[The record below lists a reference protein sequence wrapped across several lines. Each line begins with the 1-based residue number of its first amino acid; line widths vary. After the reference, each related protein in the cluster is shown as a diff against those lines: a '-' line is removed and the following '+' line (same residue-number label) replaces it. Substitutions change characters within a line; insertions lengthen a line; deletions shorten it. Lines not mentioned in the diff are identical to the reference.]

1 MIDRITKLFP
11 LWAILF
17 SIVAFYLNNFFSI
30 FRTAIVP
37 LLIIVMFG
45 MGMTLTWDNFRRI
58 LKSPLVILLGFS
70 LQYLIMPAAGY
81 FVSVLFNL
89 SPVMMAGVVL
99 VGCSPGG
106 TASNVIT
113 YLGNG
118 DVALSITL
126 TLTSTVLAVFLTPFF
141 SYIIL
146 NHVVPVPTGEMFLD
160 ILQIVLIPV
169 LAGTA
174 INSFFSKKI
183 NKIRNIFPLIST
195 LAIVFIIAIIVAL
208 NKSKITEMSFFI
220 VAAVMLHNMIGLSF
234 GYFVPRLLKYDKKT
248 CRTICIEVGMQ
259 NSGLSVALAV
269 KFFSA
274 AAALPGAIFSIWHNL
289 SGSILAGWWRV
300 KDEKTFK
307 VNEENNKLK
316 TLEGSG

>member
-1 MIDRITKLFP
+1 MIDKITKLFP

-17 SIVAFYLNNFFSI
+17 SLIAYFYNELFADLKS
-30 FRTAIVP
+30 AIVP
-37 LLIIVMFG
+37 LLTVVMFG
-45 MGMTLTWDNFRRI
+45 MGMTLKWENFREI
-58 LKSPLVILLGFS
+58 FKSPLVILLGFS
-70 LQYLIMPAAGY
+70 LQYLVMPGAAY
-81 FVSVLFNL
+81 PISVMLNL

-118 DVALSITL
+118 NVALSITL
-126 TLTSTVLAVFLTPFF
+126 TLTSTVLAVALTPFL

-146 NHVVPVPTGEMFLD
+146 NHVVPVPAVEMFLD

-169 LAGTA
+169 LIGTA
-174 INSFFSKKI
+174 INSFFSDKI
-183 NKIRNIFPLIST
+183 GKIRNIFPLLST
-195 LAIVFIIAIIVAL
+195 LAIVVIIAIIVAL
-208 NKSKITEMSFFI
+208 NKSKIEEMNLII
-220 VAAVMLHNMIGLSF
+220 VAAVMLHNVTGLTF
-234 GYFVPRLLKYDKKT
+234 GYFIPKLLKYDSRI

-289 SGSILAGWWRV
+289 SGSVLASWWRS
-300 KDEKTFK
+300 KDEKTK
-307 VNEENNKLK
+307 N
-316 TLEGSG
+316 

>member
-1 MIDRITKLFP
+1 MVDRITKLFP
-11 LWAILF
+11 LWAIIF
-17 SIVAFYLNNFFSI
+17 SILAYLANDFFSI
-30 FRTAIVP
+30 FKSLIVP
-37 LLIIVMFG
+37 LLIVVMFG
-45 MGMTLTWDNFRRI
+45 MGMTLTWDNFKRI
-58 LKSPLVILLGFS
+58 FKSPLIILIGFG
-70 LQYLIMPAAGY
+70 LQYLIMPFSGY
-81 FVSVLFNL
+81 LVSAIFNL

-113 YLGNG
+113 YLGDG

-146 NHVVPVPTGEMFLD
+146 NHVVPVPAGEMFLD

-169 LAGTA
+169 LLGTA
-174 INSFFSKKI
+174 INSLFSKKI
-183 NKIRNIFPLIST
+183 NKVRNVFPLIST

-208 NKSKITEMSFFI
+208 NKTKISEMNFII
-220 VAAVMLHNMIGLSF
+220 VAAVILHNLIGLSF
-234 GYFVPRLLKYDKKT
+234 GYFVPKLLKYDNKT
-248 CRTICIEVGMQ
+248 CRTISIEVGMQ

-269 KFFSA
+269 KYFSA

-289 SGSILAGWWRV
+289 SGSMLAGWWRF
-300 KDEKTFK
+300 KDTRELSK
-307 VNEENNKLK
+307 NN
-316 TLEGSG
+316 

>member
-11 LWAILF
+11 LWAIIFSLLAYFYNGLF
-17 SIVAFYLNNFFSI
+17 SGLKS
-30 FRTAIVP
+30 AIVP
-37 LLIIVMFG
+37 LLTVVMFG
-45 MGMTLTWDNFRRI
+45 MGMTLKWENFREI
-58 LKSPLVILLGFS
+58 FKSPLVILLGIS
-70 LQYLIMPAAGY
+70 LQYLVMPGAAY
-81 FVSVLFNL
+81 LISVVLNL

-118 DVALSITL
+118 NVALSITL
-126 TLTSTVLAVFLTPFF
+126 TLTSTVLAVALTPYF

-146 NHVVPVPTGEMFLD
+146 NHVVPVPAAEMFLD

-169 LAGTA
+169 LIGTG
-174 INSFFSKKI
+174 INSFFSDKI
-183 NKIRNIFPLIST
+183 EKIRNVFPLIST
-195 LAIVFIIAIIVAL
+195 LAIVLIIAIIVAL
-208 NKSKITEMSFFI
+208 NKSKIADMNLVI
-220 VAAVMLHNMIGLSF
+220 IAAVMLHNFTGLTF
-234 GYFVPRLLKYDKKT
+234 GYFIPKLLKYDKKT

-289 SGSILAGWWRV
+289 SGSVLAAWWRF
-300 KDEKTFK
+300 KDE
-307 VNEENNKLK
+307 NK
-316 TLEGSG
+316 

>member
-17 SIVAFYLNNFFSI
+17 SFIAFYFNNFFII
-30 FRTAIVP
+30 FKSAIVP
-37 LLIIVMFG
+37 LLIVVMFG
-45 MGMTLTWDNFRRI
+45 MGMTLTWDNFKKI
-58 LKSPLVILLGFS
+58 FKSPLVILLGFS

-126 TLTSTVLAVFLTPFF
+126 TLTSTLFAVFLTPFF
-141 SYIIL
+141 SFLIL
-146 NHVVPVPTGEMFLD
+146 NHVVPVPAGEMFLD

-169 LAGTA
+169 LLGTA
-174 INSFFSKKI
+174 INSFFSKKLSR
-183 NKIRNIFPLIST
+183 IRNLFPLIST

-208 NKSKITEMSFFI
+208 NKSRIEEMNFI
-220 VAAVMLHNMIGLSF
+220 IVFAVMMHNLIGLSL
-234 GYFVPRLLKYDKKT
+234 GYFVPRLLKYDKKI

-289 SGSILAGWWRV
+289 SGSMLAGWWRF
-300 KDEKTFK
+300 KDSKKT
-307 VNEENNKLK
+307 
-316 TLEGSG
+316 SG

>member
-1 MIDRITKLFP
+1 MAGTLIKLNMIDRITKLFP
-11 LWAILF
+11 LWAIIF
-17 SIVAFYLNNFFSI
+17 STIAFYLNNFFAVFKS
-30 FRTAIVP
+30 AIVP
-37 LLIIVMFG
+37 LLIVVMFG
-45 MGMTLTWDNFRRI
+45 MGMTLTWDNFKRI

-70 LQYLIMPAAGY
+70 LQYMIMPAAGY

-89 SPVMMAGVVL
+89 SPVMMAGIVL
-99 VGCSPGG
+99 VGSSPGG

-146 NHVVPVPTGEMFLD
+146 NHVVPVPAGEMFLD

-169 LAGTA
+169 LLGTA

-183 NKIRNIFPLIST
+183 NRIRNIFPLIST

-208 NKSKITEMSFFI
+208 NKSRIAEMNFII
-220 VAAVMLHNMIGLSF
+220 VAAVMMHNIIGLLF
-234 GYFVPRLLKYDKKT
+234 GYFVPKLLKYDKKI

-269 KFFSA
+269 KFFSS

-289 SGSILAGWWRV
+289 SGSILAGWWRF
-300 KDEKTFK
+300 KDS
-307 VNEENNKLK
+307 ENLQ
-316 TLEGSG
+316 G

>member
-11 LWAILF
+11 IWAIIF
-17 SIVAFYLNNFFSI
+17 SILAYYSNDFFSN
-30 FRTAIVP
+30 FKSLIVP

-45 MGMTLTWDNFRRI
+45 MGMTLTWDKFKRI
-58 LKSPLVILLGFS
+58 FKSPLILFIGFG
-70 LQYLIMPAAGY
+70 LQYLVMPFSGY
-81 FVSVLFNL
+81 FVSVLFSL
-89 SPVMMAGVVL
+89 SPAMMAGVVL

-126 TLTSTVLAVFLTPFF
+126 TLTSTVFAVFLTPFF

-146 NHVVPVPTGEMFLD
+146 NHIVPVPAREMFLD

-169 LAGTA
+169 LLGTA
-174 INSFFSKKI
+174 INSLFSKKI
-183 NKIRNIFPLIST
+183 NKIRNVFPLIST
-195 LAIVFIIAIIVAL
+195 LAIVFIIAIIVGL
-208 NKSKITEMSFFI
+208 NKTKISEMSFII
-220 VAAVMLHNMIGLSF
+220 VVAVIMHNLIGLSF
-234 GYFVPRLLKYDKKT
+234 GYFVPKLLKYDKKT
-248 CRTICIEVGMQ
+248 CRTISIEVGMQ

-269 KFFSA
+269 KYFSA

-289 SGSILAGWWRV
+289 SGSVLAGWWRY
-300 KDEKTFK
+300 KDE
-307 VNEENNKLK
+307 N
-316 TLEGSG
+316 

>member
-1 MIDRITKLFP
+1 MVDRITKLFP
-11 LWAILF
+11 LWAIIF
-17 SIVAFYLNNFFSI
+17 SILAYLANDFFSI
-30 FRTAIVP
+30 FKSLIVP
-37 LLIIVMFG
+37 LLIVVMFG
-45 MGMTLTWDNFRRI
+45 MGMTLTWDNFKRI
-58 LKSPLVILLGFS
+58 FKSPLIILIGFG
-70 LQYLIMPAAGY
+70 LQYLIMPFSGY
-81 FVSVLFNL
+81 LVSAIFNL

-113 YLGNG
+113 YLGDG

-146 NHVVPVPTGEMFLD
+146 NHVVPVPAGEMFLD

-169 LAGTA
+169 LLGTA
-174 INSFFSKKI
+174 INSLFSKKI
-183 NKIRNIFPLIST
+183 NKVRNVFPLIST

-208 NKSKITEMSFFI
+208 NKTKISEMNFII
-220 VAAVMLHNMIGLSF
+220 VAAVILHNLIGLSF
-234 GYFVPRLLKYDKKT
+234 GYFVPKLLKYDNKT
-248 CRTICIEVGMQ
+248 CRTISIEVGMQ

-269 KFFSA
+269 KYFSA

-289 SGSILAGWWRV
+289 SGSMLAGWWRF
-300 KDEKTFK
+300 KDIRELSKK
-307 VNEENNKLK
+307 N
-316 TLEGSG
+316 

>member
-11 LWAILF
+11 VWAILF
-17 SIVAFYLNNFFSI
+17 SFIAFYFNGFFSL
-30 FRTAIVP
+30 FKSAIVP
-37 LLIIVMFG
+37 LLIVVMFG
-45 MGMTLTWDNFRRI
+45 MGMTLTWDNFKRI
-58 LKSPLVILLGFS
+58 FKSPLVILLGFS

-81 FVSVLFNL
+81 FVSVLFSL

-99 VGCSPGG
+99 VGSSPGG

-126 TLTSTVLAVFLTPFF
+126 TLTSTVLAVLLTPFF
-141 SYIIL
+141 SCIIL
-146 NHVVPVPTGEMFLD
+146 NHVVPVPAGEMFLD

-169 LAGTA
+169 LLGTA

-183 NKIRNIFPLIST
+183 NKFRNIFPFIST

-208 NKSKITEMSFFI
+208 NKSKIAEMSFII
-220 VAAVMLHNMIGLSF
+220 VLAVMMHNLIGLSF
-234 GYFVPRLLKYDKKT
+234 GYFVPKLLKYDKKT

-289 SGSILAGWWRV
+289 SGSLLAGWWRFR
-300 KDEKTFK
+300 DG
-307 VNEENNKLK
+307 ENIQV
-316 TLEGSG
+316 

>member
-11 LWAILF
+11 LWAIIFSLLAYFYSDLF
-17 SIVAFYLNNFFSI
+17 SGFKS
-30 FRTAIVP
+30 AIVP
-37 LLIIVMFG
+37 LLTVVMFG
-45 MGMTLTWDNFRRI
+45 MGMTLRWDNFREI
-58 LKSPLVILLGFS
+58 FKTPLVILLGVG
-70 LQYLIMPAAGY
+70 LQYLVMPGAAY
-81 FVSVLFNL
+81 LISVLLDL
-89 SPVMMAGVVL
+89 SPEMMAGVVL

-118 DVALSITL
+118 NVALSITL
-126 TLTSTVLAVFLTPFF
+126 TLTSTVLAVVLTPLF

-146 NHVVPVPTGEMFLD
+146 NHVVPVPAAEMFID

-174 INSFFSKKI
+174 INSFFNKKI
-183 NKIRNIFPLIST
+183 EKIRNIFPLLST
-195 LAIVFIIAIIVAL
+195 LAIVVIIAIIVAL
-208 NKSKITEMSFFI
+208 NKSKLEEMNLI
-220 VAAVMLHNMIGLSF
+220 IIAAVMLHNAMGLTF
-234 GYFVPRLLKYDKKT
+234 GYFVPKMLKYDKRV

-289 SGSILAGWWRV
+289 SGSILAAWWRLR
-300 KDEKTFK
+300 DGL
-307 VNEENNKLK
+307 NKN
-316 TLEGSG
+316 

>member
-1 MIDRITKLFP
+1 MVDRITKLFP
-11 LWAILF
+11 LWAIIF
-17 SIVAFYLNNFFSI
+17 SILAYLANDFFSI
-30 FRTAIVP
+30 FKSLIVP
-37 LLIIVMFG
+37 LLIVVMFG
-45 MGMTLTWDNFRRI
+45 MGMTLTWDNFKRI
-58 LKSPLVILLGFS
+58 FKSPLIILIGFG
-70 LQYLIMPAAGY
+70 LQYLIMPFSGY
-81 FVSVLFNL
+81 LVSAIFNL

-113 YLGNG
+113 YLGDG

-146 NHVVPVPTGEMFLD
+146 NHVVPVPAGEMFLD

-169 LAGTA
+169 LLGTA
-174 INSFFSKKI
+174 INSLFSKKI
-183 NKIRNIFPLIST
+183 NKVRNVFPLIST

-208 NKSKITEMSFFI
+208 NKTKISEMNFII
-220 VAAVMLHNMIGLSF
+220 VAAVILHNLIGLSF
-234 GYFVPRLLKYDKKT
+234 GYFVPKLLKYDNKT
-248 CRTICIEVGMQ
+248 CRTISIEVGMQ

-269 KFFSA
+269 KYFSA

-289 SGSILAGWWRV
+289 SGSMLAGWWRF
-300 KDEKTFK
+300 KDTGELSKK
-307 VNEENNKLK
+307 N
-316 TLEGSG
+316 

>member
-1 MIDRITKLFP
+1 MTGTLIKLNMIDRITKLFP

-17 SIVAFYLNNFFSI
+17 SIAAFYLNNFFVI
-30 FRTAIVP
+30 FKSAIVP
-37 LLIIVMFG
+37 LLIVVMFG

-70 LQYLIMPAAGY
+70 LQFLIMPAAGY

-126 TLTSTVLAVFLTPFF
+126 TLTSTILAVFLTPFF

-146 NHVVPVPTGEMFLD
+146 NHVVPVPAGEMFLD

-169 LAGTA
+169 ILGTA

-183 NKIRNIFPLIST
+183 IKVRDIFPLIST

-208 NKSKITEMSFFI
+208 NKSKIEEMNFI
-220 VAAVMLHNMIGLSF
+220 IVFAVMMHNLIGLSF
-234 GYFVPRLLKYDKKT
+234 GYFIPKLLKFDKKI

-289 SGSILAGWWRV
+289 SGSILAGWWRFR
-300 KDEKTFK
+300 DSSY
-307 VNEENNKLK
+307 LQD
-316 TLEGSG
+316 

>member
-17 SIVAFYLNNFFSI
+17 SFIAFYFNEYFSV
-30 FRTAIVP
+30 FKSAIVP
-37 LLIIVMFG
+37 LLIVVMFG
-45 MGMTLTWDNFRRI
+45 MGMTLTWDNFKRI
-58 LKSPLVILLGFS
+58 FKSPLIILIGFG

-113 YLGNG
+113 YLGDG

-126 TLTSTVLAVFLTPFF
+126 TLTSTILAVFLTPFF

-146 NHVVPVPTGEMFLD
+146 NHVVPVPAGEMFLD
-160 ILQIVLIPV
+160 IFQIVLIPV
-169 LAGTA
+169 LLGTA
-174 INSFFSKKI
+174 INSLFSKKI
-183 NKIRNIFPLIST
+183 NKVRNVFPLIST

-208 NKSKITEMSFFI
+208 NKTKISEMNFII
-220 VAAVMLHNMIGLSF
+220 VAAVILHNLIGLSF
-234 GYFVPRLLKYDKKT
+234 GYFVPKLLKYDNKT
-248 CRTICIEVGMQ
+248 CRTISIEVGMQ

-269 KFFSA
+269 KYFSA
-274 AAALPGAIFSIWHNL
+274 AAALPGSNI
-289 SGSILAGWWRV
+289 
-300 KDEKTFK
+300 
-307 VNEENNKLK
+307 
-316 TLEGSG
+316 

>member
-17 SIVAFYLNNFFSI
+17 SFFAFYFNEYFNVFKS
-30 FRTAIVP
+30 AIVP
-37 LLIIVMFG
+37 LLIVVMFG
-45 MGMTLTWDNFRRI
+45 MGMTLTWDNFKKI
-58 LKSPLVILLGFS
+58 FKSPLIILIGFG

-126 TLTSTVLAVFLTPFF
+126 TLTSTVFAVFLTPFF

-146 NHVVPVPTGEMFLD
+146 NHVVPVPAGEMFLD

-169 LAGTA
+169 LLGTA
-174 INSFFSKKI
+174 INSLFSKKI
-183 NKIRNIFPLIST
+183 NKVRNVFPLIST

-208 NKSKITEMSFFI
+208 NKTKISEMNFI
-220 VAAVMLHNMIGLSF
+220 IIAAVIMHNLIGLSF
-234 GYFVPRLLKYDKKT
+234 GYFVPKLLKYDNKT
-248 CRTICIEVGMQ
+248 CRTISIEVGMQ

-269 KFFSA
+269 KYFSA
-274 AAALPGAIFSIWHNL
+274 AAALPGAIFSVWHNL
-289 SGSILAGWWRV
+289 SGSILAGWWRF
-300 KDEKTFK
+300 KDSKD
-307 VNEENNKLK
+307 
-316 TLEGSG
+316 S

>member
-1 MIDRITKLFP
+1 MIDKITKLFP

-17 SIVAFYLNNFFSI
+17 SLIAYFYNELFADLKS
-30 FRTAIVP
+30 AIVP
-37 LLIIVMFG
+37 LLTVVMFG
-45 MGMTLTWDNFRRI
+45 MGMTLKWENFREI
-58 LKSPLVILLGFS
+58 FKSPLVILLGFS
-70 LQYLIMPAAGY
+70 LQYLVMPGAAY
-81 FVSVLFNL
+81 LISVMLNL

-118 DVALSITL
+118 NVALSITL
-126 TLTSTVLAVFLTPFF
+126 TLTSTVLAVALTPFL

-146 NHVVPVPTGEMFLD
+146 NHVVPVPAVEMFLD

-174 INSFFSKKI
+174 INTFFSKKI
-183 NKIRNIFPLIST
+183 GKIRNIFPLLST
-195 LAIVFIIAIIVAL
+195 LAIVVIIAIIVAL
-208 NKSKITEMSFFI
+208 NKSKIEEMNLII
-220 VAAVMLHNMIGLSF
+220 VAAVMLHNVTGLTF
-234 GYFVPRLLKYDKKT
+234 GYFIPKLLKYDSRI

-289 SGSILAGWWRV
+289 SGSVLASWWRS
-300 KDEKTFK
+300 KDEKTK
-307 VNEENNKLK
+307 N
-316 TLEGSG
+316 

>member
-17 SIVAFYLNNFFSI
+17 SIAAFYINDFFVVFKS
-30 FRTAIVP
+30 AIVP
-37 LLIIVMFG
+37 LLIVVMFG
-45 MGMTLTWDNFRRI
+45 MGMTLTWDNFKKI
-58 LKSPLVILLGFS
+58 FKSPLVILLGFT

-81 FVSVLFNL
+81 FVSILFKL
-89 SPVMMAGVVL
+89 TPVMMAGVVL

-146 NHVVPVPTGEMFLD
+146 NHVVPVPAGEMFLD
-160 ILQIVLIPV
+160 ILQIVLVPV
-169 LAGTA
+169 LLGTA
-174 INSFFSKKI
+174 INSLFSKRI
-183 NKIRNIFPLIST
+183 NQIRNIFPLIST
-195 LAIVFIIAIIVAL
+195 LAIVIIIAIIVAL
-208 NKSKITEMSFFI
+208 NKSKIEGMNFII
-220 VAAVMLHNMIGLSF
+220 VAAVMLHNLIGLTF
-234 GYFVPRLLKYDKKT
+234 GYFVPRLLKYDKKI

-269 KFFSA
+269 KYFSS

-289 SGSILAGWWRV
+289 SGSMLAGWWRF
-300 KDEKTFK
+300 KDEKSRH
-307 VNEENNKLK
+307 L
-316 TLEGSG
+316 

>member
-1 MIDRITKLFP
+1 MIDRVTKLFP
-11 LWAILF
+11 LWAIIF
-17 SIVAFYLNNFFSI
+17 SLIAYYCNNFFSI
-30 FRTAIVP
+30 FSSAIVP
-37 LLIIVMFG
+37 LLIVVMFG
-45 MGMTLTWDNFRRI
+45 MGMTLTWDNFKRI
-58 LKSPLVILLGFS
+58 FKSPLVILLGFG
-70 LQYLIMPAAGY
+70 LQYLIMPIAGY

-146 NHVVPVPTGEMFLD
+146 NHVVPVPAGEMFLD

-169 LAGTA
+169 LMGTA

-208 NKSKITEMSFFI
+208 NKSKITEMNFII
-220 VAAVMLHNMIGLSF
+220 VAAVMMHNLIGLSF
-234 GYFVPRLLKYDKKT
+234 GYFIPKLLKYDKKI

-289 SGSILAGWWRV
+289 SGSLLAGWWRNR
-300 KDEKTFK
+300 DS
-307 VNEENNKLK
+307 ENLQ
-316 TLEGSG
+316 G

>member
-11 LWAILF
+11 LWAIVF
-17 SIVAFYLNNFFSI
+17 SIIAYYCNSFFSI
-30 FRTAIVP
+30 FKSAIVP
-37 LLIIVMFG
+37 LLAVIMFG
-45 MGMTLTWDNFRRI
+45 MGMTLTWYNFKRI
-58 LKSPLVILLGFS
+58 FKSPLVILLGFS

-81 FVSVLFNL
+81 FVSILFNL
-89 SPVMMAGVVL
+89 SPVMTAGVVL

-126 TLTSTVLAVFLTPFF
+126 TLTSTILAVFLTPFF

-146 NHVVPVPTGEMFLD
+146 SHIVPFPAGEMFLD

-174 INSFFSKKI
+174 INSFFREKK
-183 NKIRNIFPLIST
+183 NNVRSIFPFIST
-195 LAIVFIIAIIVAL
+195 IAIVFIIAIIVAL
-208 NKSKITEMSFFI
+208 NKSKIAEMNFII
-220 VAAVMLHNMIGLSF
+220 VAAVIMHNLIGLSF
-234 GYFVPRLLKYDKKT
+234 GYFVPKLLKYDKNI

-259 NSGLSVALAV
+259 NSGLGVALAI

-274 AAALPGAIFSIWHNL
+274 SAALPGAIFSIWHNL
-289 SGSILAGWWRV
+289 SGSILAGWWRF
-300 KDEKTFK
+300 KDSK
-307 VNEENNKLK
+307 NL
-316 TLEGSG
+316 

>member
-11 LWAILF
+11 LWAVIF
-17 SIVAFYLNNFFSI
+17 SIIAYFYSEIFFGLKS
-30 FRTAIVP
+30 AIVP
-37 LLIIVMFG
+37 LLTVVMFG
-45 MGMTLTWDNFRRI
+45 MGMTLKWDNFKEI
-58 LKSPLVILLGFS
+58 FKSPLVILLGFG
-70 LQYLIMPAAGY
+70 LQYLIMPGAAY
-81 FVSVLFNL
+81 LISIVLNL

-99 VGCSPGG
+99 VGSSPGG

-118 DVALSITL
+118 NVALSITL
-126 TLTSTVLAVFLTPFF
+126 TLTSTVLAVALTPLF

-146 NHVVPVPTGEMFLD
+146 NHVVPVPAAEMFLD

-169 LAGTA
+169 LIGTA
-174 INSFFSKKI
+174 INSFFSEKI
-183 NKIRNIFPLIST
+183 GKIRNIFPLLST
-195 LAIVFIIAIIVAL
+195 LAIIIIIAIIVAL
-208 NKSKITEMSFFI
+208 NRSKIAEMDLVI
-220 VAAVMLHNMIGLSF
+220 IAAVILHNITGLTF
-234 GYFVPRLLKYDKKT
+234 GYFIPKLLKYDKKI

-289 SGSILAGWWRV
+289 SGSVLAAWWRY
-300 KDEKTFK
+300 KDEKAK
-307 VNEENNKLK
+307 N
-316 TLEGSG
+316 